1 MRRLKLFPV
10 FFELLS
16 LLVFPA
22 GAIAATGAD
31 LIQSNCLG
39 CHIPDGEGRLSHIAN
54 QRKTPEGWLM
64 TITRMQV
71 IHQLNIN
78 ALDSA
83 DPVPEMVKHLADTQG
98 LAPAETQPYRYLLER
113 RLNTIEQ
120 LEDERFAGVCSRC
133 HTGARAA
140 LQRRNEEE
148 WTRLIHFHL
157 GQYPSIEYSAGGRD
171 REWFTFALN
180 EVVPWLS
187 ENFPLESP
195 AWNDWREAA
204 KPVQT
209 GAWRIIGT
217 MPGKGEFAGYI
228 EAEETAKDRYAVK
241 FRGEFDSGEALQGA
255 GDALVYTGY
264 EWRAS
269 LSLGDGEYRQ
279 VLAGSADGATMR
291 GRMYLLDHE
300 ETGMD
305 LTATRIAGSR
315 LLAVVPNRIRA
326 GTSARVRLSGFGLE
340 GGITADAGLKVIS
353 ISEQAT
359 DGAVVEIQ
367 ADAGAA
373 PGARMIKVGGSAM
386 SPALTVYPAIDYIK
400 VLPEVA
406 IARVGGNG
414 GSQTPVNAAF
424 EAWGWS
430 HGADGAAN
438 TEDDLPIGVFPATWS
453 VRAWDEAAE
462 KADDVRYAGV
472 IDPATGVFTSAAA
485 GPNPDRPGGVNN
497 FGNLA
502 VVAEVKDGETTVR
515 GEAHLM
521 VTVQRWNN
529 PPLR

>member
-1 MRRLKLFPV
+1 MRILKLISALFK
-10 FFELLS
+10 
-16 LLVFPA
+16 LVSFLIIPA
-22 GAIAATGAD
+22 CAVAATGAD
-31 LIQSNCLG
+31 LIHANCVG

-64 TITRMQV
+64 TITRMQL

-83 DPVPEMVKHLADTQG
+83 DPVQAMVQHLADTQG
-98 LAPAETQPYRYLLER
+98 LAPEESQPFRYILER

-120 LEDERFAGVCSRC
+120 LGDEHFAGVCSRC

-140 LQRRNEEE
+140 LQRRNIEE

-157 GQYPSIEYSAGGRD
+157 GQYPSIEYSSGGRD
-171 REWFTFALN
+171 RDWFNIMLN
-180 EVVPWLS
+180 ETVPWLA

-209 GAWRIIGT
+209 GAWRIIGN
-217 MPGKGEFAGYI
+217 MPGRGGFAGYL
-228 EAEETAKDRYAVK
+228 EAEETAKDRYTVK
-241 FRGEFDSGEALQGA
+241 FRGEFDSGDPLQGT
-255 GDALVYTGY
+255 GDAIVYTGY

-269 LSLGDGEYRQ
+269 LTLGDAEFRQ
-279 VLAGSADGATMR
+279 VLAGNADGATMQ

-326 GTSARVRLSGFGLE
+326 GTSARLRLLGFGLE
-340 GGITADAGLKVIS
+340 GEITAGAGLKILS
-353 ISEQAT
+353 IVERGA
-359 DGAVVEIQ
+359 DGAILEIQ
-367 ADAGAA
+367 ADADAA
-373 PGARMIKVGGSAM
+373 PGVRAIKVGQSAL
-386 SPALTVYPAIDYIK
+386 SPALTVYPKIDYIK
-400 VLPEVA
+400 VLPELA
-406 IARVGGNG
+406 TARVGGNG

-430 HGADGAAN
+430 SGADGAAH
-438 TEDDLPIGVFPATWS
+438 TDDDLPIGIFPAAWS
-453 VRAWDEAAE
+453 VRAWDEEAE

-472 IDPATGVFTSAAA
+472 MDPVTGVFTSAAA

-502 VVAEVKDGETTVR
+502 VVAEVMDGEATLR